1 MDFFHFD
8 FGGYIFFSIFFCR
21 HMNFKSIFGEV
32 DIFYFLFL
40 GGYGF
45 LYFQF
50 GGVWIF
56 RISFWGGIDFFHFL
70 GNILRPPIYT

>member
-1 MDFFHFD
+1 MFSLHFNL
-8 FGGYIFFSIFFCR
+8 GVYIFF
-21 HMNFKSIFGEV
+21 
-32 DIFYFLFL
+32 DIFLPAYEFQVYIWGGFLLFVF